1 MLLGLSLSKIK
12 VIPIEV
18 RGGFGGKESGRTLA
32 LCVALSRKNGSL
44 VGISL
49 TRHEVLRATGPGN
62 AIDAISK
69 IGANQDGAVT
79 AIQAN
84 QYFWV

>member
-18 RGGFGGKESGRTLA
+18 RGGFGGKESGRTSA
-32 LCVALSRKNGSL
+32 LCVALSRKSGSP

-49 TRHEVLRATGPGN
+49 TRDEVLRAIGPGN
-62 AIDAISK
+62 AIDATIK

-84 QYFWV
+84 QYFWI